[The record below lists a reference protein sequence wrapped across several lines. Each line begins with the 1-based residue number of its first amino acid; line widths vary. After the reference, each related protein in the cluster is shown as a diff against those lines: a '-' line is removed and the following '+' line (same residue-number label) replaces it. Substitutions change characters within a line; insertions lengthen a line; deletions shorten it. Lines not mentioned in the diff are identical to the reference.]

1 MDSDS
6 NTCDSYDSDEYPE
19 LHPNFDALQNRILSD
34 LNLSLARW
42 QKLTKGRY
50 HEIYVLYTSPT
61 DGSEGNKLIARFSR
75 FIECPKKLQSEI
87 ATMRY
92 VRLHTKIPVPEV
104 YLIDTSPDNRV
115 GAQYVVM
122 QQMEGQHL
130 YRIWDDLTIDHQKA
144 VLCQI
149 AAVLAQLANCKFDS
163 IGCLQD
169 DFSVGPLIHSIGV
182 TEDGIDSIR
191 IVCKG
196 PFPTTLDYLQSFLE
210 DVPHLPRLE
219 PLMADVKLLL
229 RAHFGSQDPARLL
242 QPPFRLIHADFDAQ
256 NMLFTTPNNKSNDP
270 PRLTAI
276 LDWEYAHTGPLYFLY
291 DYPIFVQDADWS
303 KELYSR
309 NALLRRGFCHAL
321 RGQFEEGSEEHEQ
334 AKAILPAGKNSR
346 LNNFA
351 AIFMGDLEWDWD
363 SMEGVVREYV
373 QDEKQGTGKAYTGR
387 LDWAPDPDTL

>member
-1 MDSDS
+1 MESDS
-6 NTCDSYDSDEYPE
+6 NSYDSDEYPE
-19 LHPNFDALQNRILSD
+19 IHPSFDALQSHILSD
-34 LNLSLARW
+34 LNLTLTRW
-42 QKLTKGRY
+42 EKLTRGRY
-50 HEIYVLYTSPT
+50 HEIYILYTSLA
-61 DGSEGNKLIARFSR
+61 DRSEGNNLIVRFSR
-75 FIECPKKLQSEI
+75 FVESPQKLQSEI

-104 YLIDTSPDNRV
+104 YLADTSPDNHV

-122 QQMEGQHL
+122 QQMEGQRL
-130 YRIWDDLTIDHQKA
+130 YRIWDELTIEHQKA
-144 VLCQI
+144 VLGQI

-169 DFSVGPLIHSIGV
+169 DFNVGPLIHSVGV
-182 TEDGIDSIR
+182 KEDGIESLR
-191 IVCKG
+191 ILRKG
-196 PFPTTLDYLQSFLE
+196 PFTTALDYLESFLE

-229 RAHFGSQDPARLL
+229 RTHFASQDPARLL

-256 NMLFTTPNNKSNDP
+256 NMLFTAPTNENDGP

-303 KELYSR
+303 KELFSR
-309 NALLRRGFCHAL
+309 NALLRRAFCHAL
-321 RGQFEEGSEEHEQ
+321 RDRFEEGSEEREQ
-334 AKAILPAGKNSR
+334 AKAVLPAGKNSR

-351 AIFMGDLEWDWD
+351 AIFMGGLEWDWD
-363 SMEGVVREYV
+363 LMEGVVDGYI
-373 QDEKQGTGKAYTGR
+373 QDEKAGTGKAYTGR
-387 LDWAPDPDTL
+387 LDWAPDPDT